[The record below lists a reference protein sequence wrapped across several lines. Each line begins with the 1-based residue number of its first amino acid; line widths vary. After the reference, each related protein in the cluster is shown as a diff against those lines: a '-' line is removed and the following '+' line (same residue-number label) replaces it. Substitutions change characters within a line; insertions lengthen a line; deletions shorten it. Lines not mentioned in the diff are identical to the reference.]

1 MNDTL
6 LDVEIRIGE
15 PELIDR
21 EVWSRATTLL
31 RERTC
36 AGVRVAVDWPERVD
50 GETVRLPLRIAADAR
65 DAVSIA
71 ERFVHDAFLLFNLAS
86 PGSFGGTIGIQG
98 AGEFLLDARVFV
110 YARQDT
116 GTVRLE
122 DVVRWY
128 DAAYGGRPARN
139 PAGVS
144 PGGNPV
150 GPGHDAPRDAGGT
163 PAVRNALFHLLH
175 LAGAPEDELLSVV
188 RLADAAKSLGIGGLK
203 VFELLAGELPA
214 GHPLDENDELS
225 LEWIDAA
232 DEAASAVVGA
242 LQEQVRIRAPQ
253 TDL

>member
-15 PELIDR
+15 PELLDR
-21 EVWSRATTLL
+21 EVWSRATTVL
-31 RERTC
+31 RERMC
-36 AGVRVAVDWPERVD
+36 AGVRVAVEWPERID

-71 ERFVHDAFLLFNLAS
+71 ERFVHDLYLLFNLAS

-110 YARQDT
+110 YARQRT

-128 DAAYGGRPARN
+128 DLEGQHR
-139 PAGVS
+139 
-144 PGGNPV
+144 
-150 GPGHDAPRDAGGT
+150 
-163 PAVRNALFHLLH
+163 ALFHLLH

-188 RLADAAKSLGIGGLK
+188 RLADAAKSLGIEGLK
-203 VFELLAGELPA
+203 VFALLAGELPVA
-214 GHPLDENDELS
+214 HPLDENDELS

-253 TDL
+253 TDPQS